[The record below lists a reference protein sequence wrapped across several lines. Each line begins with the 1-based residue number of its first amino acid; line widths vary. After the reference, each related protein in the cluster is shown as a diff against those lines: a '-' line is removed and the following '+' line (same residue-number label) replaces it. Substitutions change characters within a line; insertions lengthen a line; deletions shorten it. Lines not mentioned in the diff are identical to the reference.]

1 MHKLLIKHWFFIG
14 MVLVIAIAFNFPGVG
29 TKLKQ
34 WKIINIGIF
43 MAFFLS
49 GITLETSSIVDEVKN
64 IKGILAAL
72 ISIFALF
79 PIVAFF
85 LSTLLI
91 KGMNDFIVGVC
102 IIAVAPTTIASGT
115 VLTGIALGNIP
126 LSLFICVASNFL
138 AVLTIPFSLE
148 LLLKFG
154 QTIDIPVF
162 QVIKSLIIIVLIPL
176 VIGQSLRGKL
186 KNIASHERI
195 FSIFSQ
201 MIVLL
206 IILNSVASSTSE
218 ISKTGFGLIS
228 IFWFVILLHCLIL
241 LLNLGISKLIRL
253 NKPSTAAFT
262 IHSSQKTLTVSYIVW
277 AGYFALSYP
286 FAMIPAIVYHLI
298 QMVVDTFVAHKFRAI
313 TEKTV

>member
-1 MHKLLIKHWFFIG
+1 MYNLLVKQWFFIG
-14 MVLVIAIAFNFPGVG
+14 LILVIAIAFNFPDVG

-49 GITLETSSIVDEVKN
+49 GITLKIGSIVDEVKDF
-64 IKGILAAL
+64 KGILAAL

-85 LSTLLI
+85 LSKLLV
-91 KGMNDFIVGVC
+91 KDMNDFIVGVC

-115 VLTGIALGNIP
+115 ILTGIALGNIP
-126 LSLFICVASNFL
+126 LSLFICIASNFL

-176 VIGQSLRGKL
+176 VIGQSLRGKI
-186 KNIASHERI
+186 KNIASHERT

-206 IILNSVASSTSE
+206 IMLNSVASSTSE
-218 ISKTGFGLIS
+218 ILKTGFGLIS

-241 LLNLGISKLIRL
+241 LINLGISRLIRL
-253 NKPSTAAFT
+253 NRPSTAAFT

-298 QMVVDTFVAHKFRAI
+298 QMVVDTFVAHKFRTIA
-313 TEKTV
+313 EKTV

>member
-1 MHKLLIKHWFFIG
+1 MYNLLVKQWFFIG
-14 MVLVIAIAFNFPGVG
+14 LILVIAIAFNFPDVG

-49 GITLETSSIVDEVKN
+49 GITLKIGSIVDEVKDF
-64 IKGILAAL
+64 KGILAAL

-85 LSTLLI
+85 LSKLLV
-91 KGMNDFIVGVC
+91 KDMNDFIVGVC

-115 VLTGIALGNIP
+115 ILTGIALGNIP
-126 LSLFICVASNFL
+126 LSLFICIASNFL

-176 VIGQSLRGKL
+176 VIGQSLRGKI

-218 ISKTGFGLIS
+218 ILKTGFGLIS

-241 LLNLGISKLIRL
+241 LINLGISRLIRL
-253 NKPSTAAFT
+253 NRPSTAAFT

-298 QMVVDTFVAHKFRAI
+298 QMVVDTFVAHKFRTIA
-313 TEKTV
+313 EKTV